1 MEVPN
6 YGMMGQ
12 PVQPGYPMNTV
23 GANPMIPPGPNYPP
37 VMNPAMA
44 PGFYPPVNTN
54 PLVPQNAPYPQFS
67 GIPGYEGMAGD
78 GVGKF
83 LPPPPVVG
91 PGPDALPTPSNK
103 DWTIPSISQET
114 AKQALLDYVSG
125 QCCYGSSPVEE
136 MVIQQM
142 KPFNTYRYRLETFTE
157 SRSCDW
163 TTKPLTSEKLDGP
176 SNGPA
181 PQPWEI
187 ILEPPALF
195 HDETKKQPVPHTS
208 SKKQCEEC
216 HGKGK
221 IICQKC
227 NGNGQV
233 KCEHCNGSGRSAGEE
248 CSHCS
253 GTGSEGCKT
262 CHQTNVQ
269 TCPGCT
275 GKGQVMSYIE
285 LTVTW
290 KNNLYE
296 FIPDHGSEFNT
307 DLFKKVTGEKIFV
320 DEQLLVP
327 PLVNFPDASI
337 NQASQTAVQQH
348 YSQFISSCRILK
360 QKQSIEWLPLTKVE
374 YSWKG
379 KNCSYFVYGRE
390 NRVETKDYPSTCC
403 CVIL

>member
-1 MEVPN
+1 MEAPN
-6 YGMMGQ
+6 SGMMMQ
-12 PVQPGYPMNTV
+12 PVHPGYPMNPV
-23 GANPMIPPGPNYPP
+23 GANPMMLQGPNYPP
-37 VMNPAMA
+37 AMNPVMA
-44 PGFYPPVNTN
+44 PGFYPLVNTN
-54 PLVPQNAPYPQFS
+54 ALAPQAAPYPQFTN
-67 GIPGYEGMAGD
+67 IPGYEGMSDD
-78 GVGKF
+78 GSGKF

-103 DWTIPSISQET
+103 DWTIPSITQEM

-136 MVIQQM
+136 MEIQQM

-157 SRSCDW
+157 SRSCEW
-163 TTKPLTSEKLDGP
+163 VTKPLTNDKLDGP

-181 PQPWEI
+181 PQPWDI

-195 HDETKKQPVPHTS
+195 HEETKKQSIPHTS
-208 SKKQCEEC
+208 SKKECEEC

-227 NGNGQV
+227 NGNGRV
-233 KCEHCNGSGRSAGEE
+233 KCETCNGTGRSAGEE
-248 CSHCS
+248 CSNCM
-253 GTGSEGCKT
+253 GTMSQGCKT
-262 CHQTNVQ
+262 CNQTNVQ
-269 TCPGCT
+269 TCPGCA
-275 GKGQVMSYIE
+275 GKGQVVSYIE
-285 LTVTW
+285 MTVAW

-296 FIPDHGSEFNT
+296 FIPAQNSEFPT
-307 DLFKKVTGEKIFV
+307 DLFKK
-320 DEQLLVP
+320 VP

-360 QKQSIEWLPLTKVE
+360 QRQTIEWLPLTKVE
-374 YSWKG
+374 YNWKG
-379 KNCSYFVYGRE
+379 KSCKYFVYGRE
-390 NRVETKDYPSTCC
+390 NKVETKDYPSTCC